1 QYAHRDHLCIPCS
14 KIEQG
19 IQSRGSKFDE
29 NYSLRWVSS
38 AWTSTYKSDGGRI
51 RAAADAMKA
60 SKTRLAKPLAR
71 TISGL
76 TDPERRFP
84 KHIERLFAVIG
95 ENHGIHKLAVEAEVE
110 EQ

>member
-38 AWTSTYKSDGGRI
+38 AWTSTVKRNEPECGAREVKEMLRTNEI
-51 RAAADAMKA
+51 LK
-60 SKTRLAKPLAR
+60 LAKLGSMSRCNSQAH
-71 TISGL
+71 
-76 TDPERRFP
+76 DPMSS
-84 KHIERLFAVIG
+84 L
-95 ENHGIHKLAVEAEVE
+95 
-110 EQ
+110 

>member
-38 AWTSTYKSDGGRI
+38 AWTSTGDAKRRTVDPF
-51 RAAADAMKA
+51 ADLV
-60 SKTRLAKPLAR
+60 S
-71 TISGL
+71 SGVEIVVL
-76 TDPERRFP
+76 MALLR
-84 KHIERLFAVIG
+84 
-95 ENHGIHKLAVEAEVE
+95 HGVGALRCI
-110 EQ
+110 